1 MITTN
6 VPTSRIISQ
15 FQLYCQIM
23 PTTNHNK
30 IYIYGKH
37 ALMEALTNTP
47 KIIEEV
53 FMTSQ
58 FDDAAIRAQ
67 VKRLGLANSILNPN
81 KLPKE
86 VDSQAAHQ
94 GIIAVLSFENLVQPF
109 SQFIEKLK
117 VTDDTSLILLGEL
130 SDPQNVGA
138 VIRSAAA
145 FGISAVLIPEHNQ
158 AQITGSVVK
167 VSAGMVFRIPIV
179 SVSNVNTSLRE
190 LKDRGFAVYGLE
202 ANTKYTMPKE
212 EFELPTVFVL
222 GNESEGIREKTREL
236 CDKLISI
243 PISPNC
249 ESLNA
254 GVSAAVAFYAWSAKH
269 PKAVK

>member
-1 MITTN
+1 MA
-6 VPTSRIISQ
+6 PAH
-15 FQLYCQIM
+15 
-23 PTTNHNK
+23 HNK

-37 ALMEALTNTP
+37 ALAEALTNTP
-47 KIIEEV
+47 KVIEEI
-53 FMTSQ
+53 FMTST
-58 FDDAAIRAQ
+58 FDDSAIRAQ
-67 VKRLGLANSILNPN
+67 VKKLGLATSVLLPN

-94 GIIAVLSFENLVQPF
+94 GIIGVLSFDRLIQPFTQFAENLKITP
-109 SQFIEKLK
+109 
-117 VTDDTSLILLGEL
+117 DTSLILLGEL

-167 VSAGMVFRIPIV
+167 VSAGMVFRIPLV

-202 ANTKYTMPKE
+202 GGAKYTMPKE
-212 EFELPTVFVL
+212 EFELPTIFVL

-269 PKAVK
+269 PKAVRSSK